1 MDHYIDIK
9 VLPDPEFFETALLN
23 ALFAKLHRAL
33 VLVGEGEIGVSFPHV
48 GKTLGDQIRLHGTK
62 PALERLMADSWLK
75 GLRDYTEA
83 SPITTI
89 PKEVKHRFVKR
100 VQAKSSAE
108 RLRRRSVA
116 KGWLTEE
123 EAAIRITHDQ
133 EKRLNK
139 PFLQLKS
146 QSTGQ
151 PFRLFIEHGT
161 LVEQPVAGKFS
172 AYGISSSAT
181 IPWWV

>member
-1 MDHYIDIK
+1 M
-9 VLPDPEFFETALLN
+9 
-23 ALFAKLHRAL
+23 
-33 VLVGEGEIGVSFPHV
+33 
-48 GKTLGDQIRLHGTK
+48 
-62 PALERLMADSWLK
+62 M
-75 GLRDYTEA
+75 
-83 SPITTI
+83 I